1 MIFHVRVTIGLFLT
15 LLLFWTGPT
24 ASCGDKR
31 SAARNI
37 VAANSNAPSNMNS
50 DSRSTNSAEESI
62 WGGPHVRLTL
72 TSNGAEVEFD
82 CAHGDIKGAIKPDQD
97 GRFDLPGTFVREGGP
112 VRSDETASGQA
123 VRYSGVI
130 KDDTMTLTITLA
142 DSREK
147 LDELTLKRGNQG
159 RLWKCK

>member
-1 MIFHVRVTIGLFLT
+1 MIFQGRVTIGLLFT
-15 LLLFWTGPT
+15 LLLFGSGPN

-31 SAARNI
+31 STVRNT
-37 VAANSNAPSNMNS
+37 VAANSNASANMNS
-50 DSRSTNSAEESI
+50 DNRSSNDTEESV
-62 WGGPHVRLTL
+62 WGGPHVRLSI

-82 CAHGDIKGAIKPDQD
+82 CAHGEMKGAIKPNQD

-112 VRSDETASGQA
+112 VRSDENASAQS

-130 KDDTMTLTITLA
+130 KGDTMTLTITLT
-142 DSREK
+142 DSKEK